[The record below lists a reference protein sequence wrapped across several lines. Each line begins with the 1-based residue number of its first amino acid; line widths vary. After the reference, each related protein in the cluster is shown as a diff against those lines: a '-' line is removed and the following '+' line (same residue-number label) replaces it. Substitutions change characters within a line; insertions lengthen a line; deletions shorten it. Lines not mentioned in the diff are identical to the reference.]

1 MIEDLV
7 GTTRRQSRGKATAK
21 ISCWRF
27 PTDSCQPAGDVP
39 DVFVVEPLSGTV
51 SQKLTTG
58 LLIGDLA
65 VTPDN
70 RVLAVDY
77 DCLGVAVN
85 HHPKMRVFDLG
96 TGKLVKEL
104 SGRSSG
110 VRYSVSASRNG
121 DRAVAYTGK
130 MKVLFDWEYMAPM
143 DSYIDHT
150 FSVWNLKNY
159 TGQVTSQNLAPGKSV
174 PLRFRPH

>member
-1 MIEDLV
+1 MEHPLIKVLGWNNPKAIAWESDGQHLV
-7 GTTRRQSRGKATAK
+7 LAVPNA
-21 ISCWRF
+21 I
-27 PTDSCQPAGDVP
+27 PCQPAGEVP

-130 MKVLFDWEYMAPM
+130 MKVLFDWGDMGS
-143 DSYIDHT
+143 DGLLH
-150 FSVWNLKNY
+150 
-159 TGQVTSQNLAPGKSV
+159 
-174 PLRFRPH
+174 